1 MVAVVKG
8 ERSQPSPRARTAPSA
23 TRTPARGRAAARDAK
38 PARPEK
44 SDRAGLGPRLAL
56 IVGALV
62 ILGGAFAGVLLARH
76 DRALQPHPAATAEPL
91 AVHVSP
97 LAGMMARIGFRLER
111 VEVQG
116 APDMAKADI
125 LRAVTL
131 AKDTPILALGLDD
144 LRRRVEATG
153 WVKDA
158 KIVRLLP
165 DTLVIA
171 VTPRTPAA
179 VWQHLGVSKV
189 VDLDGQLIGGADP
202 ARFPELPL
210 VVGDGA
216 AEEAKAILPQLRQR
230 PGLMAKVDALVL
242 VDGRRWDLRLKDGSL
257 IQLPAIGSDSAL
269 IQLDQLD
276 QKQRILSL
284 GFERVDLRNPEMVVV
299 RPKPA
304 ASLVGAGQAAPA
316 VAGPVKN

>member
-1 MVAVVKG
+1 
-8 ERSQPSPRARTAPSA
+8 
-23 TRTPARGRAAARDAK
+23 
-38 PARPEK
+38 
-44 SDRAGLGPRLAL
+44 
-56 IVGALV
+56 
-62 ILGGAFAGVLLARH
+62 
-76 DRALQPHPAATAEPL
+76 
-91 AVHVSP
+91 
-97 LAGMMARIGFRLER
+97 MMAPLGFRLQR

-125 LRAVTL
+125 LRSVALTR
-131 AKDTPILALGLDD
+131 DTPILALDLDGL
-144 LRRRVEATG
+144 RHRVEATG

-165 DTLVIA
+165 DTLVVA

-202 ARFPELPL
+202 ARFPALPL
-210 VVGDGA
+210 VVGEGA
-216 AEEAKAILPQLRQR
+216 ANEAKAILPLLRQR
-230 PGLMAKVDALVL
+230 PALMARVDALVL

-257 IQLPAIGSDSAL
+257 IQLPAIGADSAL

-284 GFERVDLRNPEMVVV
+284 GFERVDLRDPDEVVV
-299 RPKPA
+299 RPRPP
-304 ASLVGAGQAAPA
+304 APA
-316 VAGPVKN
+316 PAGAVKN

>member
-1 MVAVVKG
+1 V
-8 ERSQPSPRARTAPSA
+8 
-23 TRTPARGRAAARDAK
+23 RGRTAARDSK
-38 PARPEK
+38 SSARPQKTE
-44 SDRAGLGPRLAL
+44 RAGLAPRLAL
-56 IVGALV
+56 AVGALV
-62 ILGGAFAGVLLARH
+62 ILGGAVGGVVLALH
-76 DRALQPHPAATAEPL
+76 DRVSQPHTAAVA
-91 AVHVSP
+91 ASVVHVSP
-97 LAGMMARIGFRLER
+97 LARLMAPLGFRLQR

-125 LRAVTL
+125 LRAVSLTR
-131 AKDTPILALGLDD
+131 DTPILALDLDGL
-144 LRRRVEATG
+144 RQRVEATG

-165 DTLVIA
+165 DTLVVA

-202 ARFPELPL
+202 ARFPALPL
-210 VVGDGA
+210 VVGEGA
-216 AEEAKAILPQLRQR
+216 AEEAKAILPLLRQR
-230 PGLMAKVDALVL
+230 PTLMARIDALVL

-257 IQLPAIGSDSAL
+257 IQLPAIGADSAL

-284 GFERVDLRNPEMVVV
+284 GFERVDLRDPDMLVV
-299 RPKPA
+299 RPK
-304 ASLVGAGQAAPA
+304 LVAGQVASGVTAPA
-316 VAGPVKN
+316 PAGSVKN